1 VKRAERFLVQPG
13 WKLLLLDLGLNP
25 AAVLRLADLP
35 ADLFARKD
43 ASLTPEQYFKLWHGL
58 EEALGPASLP
68 LALGRAMSV
77 EAFDP
82 PIFACLCSPDLNQA
96 LQRLSSYK
104 RLIGPMLLAVEIGA
118 QSTRVEL
125 SCYGHNSPLPRS
137 LALSE
142 AVFLVQLARLAT
154 RSRLT
159 PLQVQLP
166 ELPTDCAVH
175 QDFFGCELTRSDTTC
190 LEFSARDALRPFL
203 TENAGMWSFFEGQLN
218 QRLAEMDRTASM
230 RDRVRASLLELL
242 PSGQNSVD
250 EVARRLALSK
260 RSLQRHL
267 NDEGSHF
274 LDILNDTR
282 RHLAEHYLTRSELAP
297 AEISFLL
304 GYRDSNSFQRAFK
317 SWTGATPGGLRRRP
331 AANTPAP
338 DS

>member
-1 VKRAERFLVQPG
+1 
-13 WKLLLLDLGLNP
+13 
-25 AAVLRLADLP
+25 
-35 ADLFARKD
+35 
-43 ASLTPEQYFKLWHGL
+43 
-58 EEALGPASLP
+58 
-68 LALGRAMSV
+68 
-77 EAFDP
+77 
-82 PIFACLCSPDLNQA
+82 
-96 LQRLSSYK
+96 
-104 RLIGPMLLAVEIGA
+104 
-118 QSTRVEL
+118 
-125 SCYGHNSPLPRS
+125 
-137 LALSE
+137 
-142 AVFLVQLARLAT
+142 
-154 RSRLT
+154 
-159 PLQVQLP
+159 
-166 ELPTDCAVH
+166 
-175 QDFFGCELTRSDTTC
+175 
-190 LEFSARDALRPFL
+190 
-203 TENAGMWSFFEGQLN
+203 
-218 QRLAEMDRTASM
+218 MDRTASM